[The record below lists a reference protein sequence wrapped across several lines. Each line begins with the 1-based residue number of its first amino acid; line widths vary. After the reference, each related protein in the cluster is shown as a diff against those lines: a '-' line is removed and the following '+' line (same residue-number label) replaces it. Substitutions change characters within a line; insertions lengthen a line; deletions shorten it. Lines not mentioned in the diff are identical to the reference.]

1 MTSGFSNQ
9 QLKRWVFNGIKRPP
23 IIVLL
28 GFAIATVLTVITIG
42 WFSGEATLTQM
53 FNQLHQFQQ
62 NPPFWLEV
70 PDIHEKYLLLPTAIL
85 GVIVCLVM
93 KISPQPDLWSR
104 IIVVSVLLA
113 VTIRYFLWRS
123 LSTLNLADP
132 LNGLLSLT
140 ILLME
145 VVMIFSNSLQIYHSL
160 KIQKRHDQA
169 DQMSVAVI
177 QDKYKPSVDIL
188 IPTYNEPVPILR
200 RTIIGCQALDYP
212 DKTIY
217 LLDDTRR
224 PEMRQLAKE
233 LGCEYITRPDNR
245 YAKAGNLNHAIGQT
259 HGELIVVFDAD
270 FVPTTNFLTRTLG
283 FFQDAK
289 IALVQTH
296 QSFYNADPVARNLGL
311 EDHLPQEVEIF
322 SRHYQLLR
330 DGLETAL
337 CYGSSFVVRRSALVE
352 TGGFV
357 TESVSEDYYTG
368 IRLSARGYRVI
379 YLGES
384 LSAGLSAE
392 NIAGHVIQRM
402 RWARGT
408 LQAFFIK
415 ASPFTI
421 SGLGWKQRLAHF
433 EGIIQWFTSVFR
445 LFFLL
450 LPIICYV
457 FQISPIATHGSE
469 LIYFFLPYYLIQ
481 LFTFS
486 WLNYRSRS
494 ALISDIYAIA
504 QCFPVSIAVFST
516 LMSPFSKQFN
526 VTPKG
531 VYNNR
536 FYFNLSLAWPLIIIL
551 LGTIICLWN
560 WKSWE
565 QPSWVLSWSI
575 YNIFMISISLL
586 ILLDV
591 PRSSI
596 YEWFQ
601 LRRVIKVKIADQ
613 MGWGVTTKLS
623 EIGAEIALTQPP
635 QQFNLR
641 SETPQK
647 IDLEIIEENLKLRGT
662 VVHYH
667 HTEAFPILKVEFEKV
682 TLSQHRT
689 LVKMLFCRPGQW
701 KAHQTPGELKSIQL
715 LLKAFL
721 KPRFIFERR
730 REDHPKFVSQG

>member
-1 MTSGFSNQ
+1 MTSGFTHQ
-9 QLKRWVFNGIKRPP
+9 RLKRLIFNGIKRPP
-23 IIVLL
+23 AAISVVW
-28 GFAIATVLTVITIG
+28 AIAIIMITITIG
-42 WFSGEATLTQM
+42 WFSAEPTLTQI
-53 FNQLHQFQQ
+53 FHQLHIQQQ

-70 PDIHEKYLLLPTAIL
+70 SEIAQHHLLIPMIGL
-85 GVIVCLVM
+85 GIIVGLVM

-104 IIVVSVLLA
+104 IIIVSVLLA

-132 LNGLLSLT
+132 LNGLLSIA

-145 VVMIFSNSLQIYHSL
+145 IVVIFSNSLQVYHSL

-177 QDKYKPSVDIL
+177 NGNYQPSVDIL

-217 LLDDTRR
+217 LLDDTQR
-224 PEMRQLAKE
+224 PEMRQLANE
-233 LGCEYITRPDNR
+233 LGCEYIIRPDNR
-245 YAKAGNLNHAIGQT
+245 YAKAGNLNHAMSLT
-259 HGELIVVFDAD
+259 NGELIVVFDAD
-270 FVPTTNFLTRTLG
+270 FVPTTNFLTRTVG
-283 FFQDAK
+283 FFQDTK

-337 CYGSSFVVRRSALVE
+337 CYGSSFVARRSALLE

-357 TESVSEDYYTG
+357 IESLSEDYYTG
-368 IRLSARGYRVI
+368 IRLSAKGYRVI

-392 NIAGHVIQRM
+392 NMAGHVIQRM

-415 ASPFTI
+415 ASPFVI
-421 SGLGWKQRLAHF
+421 PGLGWKQRLAHL
-433 EGIIQWFTSVFR
+433 EGIIQWFTSIFR

-450 LPIICYV
+450 LPIICYGLKL
-457 FQISPIATHGSE
+457 SPIEANASE
-469 LIYFFLPYYLIQ
+469 LIYFFLPYYFIQ

-494 ALISDIYAIA
+494 ALVSDIYAIA
-504 QCFPVSIAVFST
+504 QCFPVSIAIFST
-516 LMSPFSKQFN
+516 LIRPFSKQFD

-531 VYNNR
+531 TANNR
-536 FYFNLSLAWPLIIIL
+536 FYFNIALAWPLIIIL
-551 LGTIICLWN
+551 IGTIICL

-565 QPSWVLSWSI
+565 QPSWVLFWSL
-575 YNIFMISISLL
+575 YNIFMISVSLL

-591 PRSSI
+591 PKSSI
-596 YEWFQ
+596 SDWFQ
-601 LRRVIKVKIADQ
+601 LRRVVQVKIADEI
-613 MGWGVTTKLS
+613 GWGVTTKLS
-623 EIGAEIALTQPP
+623 EMGAEIALTQPP
-635 QQFNLR
+635 SLFNCA
-641 SETPQK
+641 SNTSQNIE
-647 IDLEIIEENLKLRGT
+647 LEIIEENLKLTGK
-662 VVHYH
+662 VIHSQQNG
-667 HTEAFPILKVEFEKV
+667 EFPILRVEFTNI
-682 TLSQHRT
+682 TLSQHRA
-689 LVKMLFCRPGQW
+689 LVKMLLCRPGQW
-701 KAHQTPGELKSIQL
+701 KPHQTPGELKSIQL
-715 LLKAFL
+715 LFKALL
-721 KPRFIFERR
+721 KPRFIFERH
-730 REDHPKFVSQG
+730 REDHPMFVSQN

>member
-9 QLKRWVFNGIKRPP
+9 QLKRWVFNRIKRPP
-23 IIVLL
+23 TAVWM

-42 WFSGEATLTQM
+42 WFSGEATLIQM

-70 PDIHEKYLLLPTAIL
+70 SGMAQQDLLLPTVSL
-85 GVIVCLVM
+85 GLIVCLVM

-132 LNGLLSLT
+132 LNGLLSLA
-140 ILLME
+140 ILFME

-160 KIQKRHDQA
+160 KAQKRHDQA
-169 DQMSVAVI
+169 DKMSVAVI
-177 QDKYKPSVDIL
+177 QGTYQPSVDIL
-188 IPTYNEPVPILR
+188 IPTYNEPAPILR

-224 PEMRQLAKE
+224 PEMRQLANE
-233 LGCEYITRPDNR
+233 LGCQYITRPDNR

-270 FVPTTNFLTRTLG
+270 FVPTTNFLTRTVG
-283 FFQDAK
+283 FFQDPK

-296 QSFYNADPVARNLGL
+296 QSFYNSDPVARNLGL
-311 EDHLPQEVEIF
+311 EDHFPQEDEFF
-322 SRHYQLLR
+322 SRHYQVLR

-337 CYGSSFVVRRSALVE
+337 CYGSSFVVRRKALLE

-357 TESVSEDYYTG
+357 TESLSEDYYTG
-368 IRLSARGYRVI
+368 IRLSAKGYRVI

-384 LSAGLSAE
+384 LSAGLSAD
-392 NIAGHVIQRM
+392 NMAGHAIQRM

-408 LQAFFIK
+408 LQGFFIK

-421 SGLGWKQRLAHF
+421 PGLGWKQRLAHF
-433 EGIIQWFTSVFR
+433 EGILQWFIPIFR

-450 LPIICYV
+450 LPIIC
-457 FQISPIATHGSE
+457 FALRLSPIETNTSE
-469 LIYFFLPYYLIQ
+469 LIYFFLPYYL
-481 LFTFS
+481 LPLLTFS
-486 WLNYRSRS
+486 WFNYRSRS
-494 ALISDIYAIA
+494 AFISDIYAIV
-504 QCFPVSIAVFST
+504 QCFPVSVAVFST
-516 LMSPFSKQFN
+516 LISPFSKQFN

-531 VYNNR
+531 TANNR
-536 FYFNLSLAWPLIIIL
+536 FYFNFGLAWPLITIL
-551 LGTIICLWN
+551 IGTMIFV
-560 WKSWE
+560 WKTWGQSSLILVWG
-565 QPSWVLSWSI
+565 I
-575 YNIFMISISLL
+575 YNVVMISISLL
-586 ILLDV
+586 ILLDA
-591 PRSSI
+591 PRTSV

-601 LRRVIKVKIADQ
+601 LRRVVQVKMAEQ
-613 MGWGVTTKLS
+613 MDWGVSTKLS
-623 EIGAEIALTQPP
+623 EVGAEIALTQHPHT
-635 QQFNLR
+635 FNLT
-641 SETPQK
+641 SQIPHK
-647 IDLEIIEENLKLRGT
+647 IDLEIIEENLKLTGIVT
-662 VVHYH
+662 HYH
-667 HTEAFPILKVEFEKV
+667 QTGEYPILKVEFENV
-682 TLSQHRT
+682 TLAQHRT

-701 KAHQTPGELKSIQL
+701 KSHQTPGELKSIQL
-715 LLKAFL
+715 LMKALL

-730 REDHPKFVSQG
+730 REDHPMFVSQS

>member
-9 QLKRWVFNGIKRPP
+9 QVKRWVFNGIKRPP
-23 IIVLL
+23 MIVGL
-28 GFAIATVLTVITIG
+28 GLALAIMLTALSIG
-42 WFSGEATLTQM
+42 WFAGEATLTQI
-53 FNQLHQFQQ
+53 FNQLHQMQQ
-62 NPPFWLEV
+62 SPPFWLEV
-70 PDIHEKYLLLPTAIL
+70 TDITQQHLLFPTL
-85 GVIVCLVM
+85 GLGLVVFLVM

-104 IIVVSVLLA
+104 VIVVSVLLA
-113 VTIRYFLWRS
+113 VTLRYFLWRS

-132 LNGLLSLT
+132 LNGVLSIA
-140 ILLME
+140 ILFME
-145 VVMIFSNSLQIYHSL
+145 IVVIFSNSLQVYHSL

-169 DQMSVAVI
+169 DLLSVAVLEG
-177 QDKYKPSVDIL
+177 KYQPSVDIL
-188 IPTYNEPVPILR
+188 IPTYNEPVSILR
-200 RTIIGCQALDYP
+200 RTIIGCQAIDYV
-212 DKTIY
+212 DKTVY

-224 PEMRQLAKE
+224 PEMRKLARE
-233 LGCEYITRPDNR
+233 LGCKYITRPDNR
-245 YAKAGNLNHAIGQT
+245 HAKAGNLNHAISKT
-259 HGELIVVFDAD
+259 HGELIAVFDAD
-270 FVPTTNFLTRTLG
+270 FIPTTNFLTRTLG
-283 FFQDAK
+283 FFQDTK
-289 IALVQTH
+289 IALLQTH

-337 CYGSSFVVRRSALVE
+337 CYGSSFVVRRSALLE

-357 TESVSEDYYTG
+357 TESLSEDYYTG
-368 IRLSARGYRVI
+368 IRLSAKGYRVI

-392 NIAGHVIQRM
+392 NMAAHVIQRM

-421 SGLGWKQRLAHF
+421 PGLRWKQRLAHF

-450 LPIICYV
+450 LPIICYSLDL
-457 FQISPIATHGSE
+457 SPIQTTGSE

-504 QCFPVSIAVFST
+504 QCFPVSMAVFAT
-516 LMSPFSKQFN
+516 LISPFSENFK

-531 VYNNR
+531 LASNR
-536 FYFNLSLAWPLIIIL
+536 FYFNLSLAWPLISIL
-551 LGTIICLWN
+551 IGTIFCL
-560 WKSWE
+560 WKSWN
-565 QPSWVLSWSI
+565 QPGWILAWSI

-591 PRSSI
+591 PRVSI

-601 LRRVIKVKIADQ
+601 LRRAIQVKVNGKTELG
-613 MGWGVTTKLS
+613 MTTKLS
-623 EIGAEIALTQPP
+623 EIGAEIALTQQHHLLKFLSQPKQTIELELIENQLQLTGKVISY
-635 QQFNLR
+635 QQNGEFITFR
-641 SETPQK
+641 
-647 IDLEIIEENLKLRGT
+647 
-662 VVHYH
+662 
-667 HTEAFPILKVEFEKV
+667 VEFENV
-682 TLSQHRT
+682 TLSQHRE
-689 LVKMLFCRPGQW
+689 LIKLLFCRPGQW
-701 KAHQTPGELKSIQL
+701 KAHQTPGELKSIL
-715 LLKAFL
+715 LLFKAFF
-721 KPRFIFERR
+721 KPRFIFERH
-730 REDHPKFVSQG
+730 REDHPMLISQR

>member
-9 QLKRWVFNGIKRPP
+9 RLKRGVFSGIKGSPTVVWVGLG
-23 IIVLL
+23 IITIM
-28 GFAIATVLTVITIG
+28 IAITIG
-42 WFSGEATLTQM
+42 WFSGEATITQM

-70 PDIHEKYLLLPTAIL
+70 PDIHEKYLLLPTVVL
-85 GVIVCLVM
+85 GVIVYLVM

-104 IIVVSVLLA
+104 IIIVSILLA
-113 VTIRYFLWRS
+113 ITVRYFLWRS

-132 LNGLLSLT
+132 LNGLLSLAL
-140 ILLME
+140 LLME
-145 VVMIFSNSLQIYHSL
+145 IVVIFSNSLQVYHSL

-177 QDKYKPSVDIL
+177 QGQYKPSVDIL
-188 IPTYNEPVPILR
+188 IPTYNEPVSILK

-224 PEMRQLAKE
+224 PEMGQLARE
-233 LGCEYITRPDNR
+233 LGCEYITRPDNC

-259 HGELIVVFDAD
+259 HGELIAVFDAD

-283 FFQDAK
+283 FFQDPK

-337 CYGSSFVVRRSALVE
+337 CYGSSFVVRRSALLE

-357 TESVSEDYYTG
+357 TESLSEDYYTG
-368 IRLSARGYRVI
+368 IRLSAQGYRVI

-392 NIAGHVIQRM
+392 NMAGHVIQRM

-421 SGLGWKQRLAHF
+421 PGLGWKQRLAHF

-450 LPIICYV
+450 LPMICYG
-457 FQISPIATHGSE
+457 FRLSPIDSHESE

-516 LMSPFSKQFN
+516 LISPFSKQFN

-536 FYFNLSLAWPLIIIL
+536 FYFNLSLAWPLILIW
-551 LGTIICLWN
+551 LGTIICLV
-560 WKSWE
+560 KSWH
-565 QPSWVLSWSI
+565 QPSWILAWSL
-575 YNIFMISISLL
+575 YNIFMITVSLL

-591 PRSSI
+591 PRSSV

-601 LRRVIKVKIADQ
+601 LRRVVQIKIADQ
-613 MGWGVTTKLS
+613 IGWGVTTKLS
-623 EIGAEIALTQPP
+623 EIGAEIALTQSP
-635 QQFNLR
+635 QQFNLT

-647 IDLEIIEENLKLRGT
+647 IDLEIIEENLKLTGK
-662 VVHYH
+662 VVHYQQ
-667 HTEAFPILKVEFEKV
+667 TEAFPTLKVEFENV
-682 TLSQHRT
+682 TLSQHRA

-715 LLKAFL
+715 LLKALL

-730 REDHPKFVSQG
+730 REDHPMFVSQS